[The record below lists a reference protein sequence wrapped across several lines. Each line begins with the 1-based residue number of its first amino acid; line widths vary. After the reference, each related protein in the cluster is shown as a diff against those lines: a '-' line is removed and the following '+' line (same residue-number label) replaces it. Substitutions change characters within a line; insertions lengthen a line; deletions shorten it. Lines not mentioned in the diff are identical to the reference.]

1 VKVVGSLILVALLIG
16 FGSQS
21 PASASSGT
29 TVRAS
34 EARGGQDATRNSS
47 WPSVSDDGRFVAFS
61 SWASNLVP
69 HDLKDSSDI
78 FIRDLLTS
86 TTTRVSVDSN
96 GSEANGSSFT
106 PSISADGNVV
116 AFRSDATNL
125 VASDTEGHTDVF
137 VHTIS
142 TGSTV
147 RASQRPSEVGADR
160 DSSEPAIS
168 ANGHV
173 VAFSSQARN
182 LVGVRVNVTG
192 LCCDIY
198 VHNLATGHNRLGDP
212 MQNGHGASDSFGPVL
227 SATGRYLA
235 FGSGMWHRRG
245 RGVSGREQRLRAGH
259 KDACDDARHTG
270 VSG

>member
-116 AFRSDATNL
+116 ASLRRHEPGRLGYRRPYGCVRSHDPDGLN
-125 VASDTEGHTDVF
+125 
-137 VHTIS
+137 
-142 TGSTV
+142 
-147 RASQRPSEVGADR
+147 GAR
-160 DSSEPAIS
+160 EPASI
-168 ANGHV
+168 G
-173 VAFSSQARN
+173 
-182 LVGVRVNVTG
+182 GG
-192 LCCDIY
+192 
-198 VHNLATGHNRLGDP
+198 G
-212 MQNGHGASDSFGPVL
+212 
-227 SATGRYLA
+227 
-235 FGSGMWHRRG
+235 
-245 RGVSGREQRLRAGH
+245 
-259 KDACDDARHTG
+259 
-270 VSG
+270 